1 MELAEAVR
9 SVIRDRKTEKVIAEP
24 LNPVKYTAEQ
34 LNSGDQI
41 VKQAIADSGW
51 APFHYDRRQ
60 DGLAEPWRAWWLNQA
75 NCQSLAAILPQ
86 RIPDLKPGNKM
97 PGLLSGC
104 GSLTLFTWLPQP
116 NEAGVESSKRERIDR
131 EHLAA
136 TAAAVQNFLLLLT
149 AEGISNYWASGSLI
163 QNHLFGTLKIPQEQ
177 ILAAA
182 IFAHYPHPFNPV
194 EGIAGKHRKRRSP
207 NTAWLQ
213 DVSIDV

>member
-1 MELAEAVR
+1 MDLAEAVR
-9 SVIRDRKTEKVIAEP
+9 NVIRDRKTEKILADP
-24 LNPVKYTAEQ
+24 QNPVEYTAEQ

-41 VKQAIADSGW
+41 VKQAIRDSGW

-60 DGLAEPWRAWWLNQA
+60 DGLAEPWRAWWLNQT
-75 NCQSLAAILPQ
+75 NCQKLAEKLPQ
-86 RIPDLKPGNKM
+86 LIPDLKPGNKM

-116 NEAGVESSKRERIDR
+116 NETGPESSKRERINR

-149 AEGISNYWASGSLI
+149 AEGIRNYWASGSLI
-163 QNHLFGTLKIPQEQ
+163 QDYLFDTLKIPHEQ
-177 ILAAA
+177 VLAAA
-182 IFAHYPHPFNPV
+182 VFTHYPDPLTPV
-194 EGIAGKHRKRRSP
+194 EVIAGKHRERRSP

-213 DVSIDV
+213 DVLIDP

>member
-1 MELAEAVR
+1 
-9 SVIRDRKTEKVIAEP
+9 
-24 LNPVKYTAEQ
+24 
-34 LNSGDQI
+34 
-41 VKQAIADSGW
+41 
-51 APFHYDRRQ
+51 
-60 DGLAEPWRAWWLNQA
+60 
-75 NCQSLAAILPQ
+75 
-86 RIPDLKPGNKM
+86 M

-116 NEAGVESSKRERIDR
+116 NEAGIESSKRERIDR

-182 IFAHYPHPFNPV
+182 IFAHYPHPLNPV
-194 EGIAGKHRKRRSP
+194 EVIAGKHRKRRSP
-207 NTAWLQ
+207 DTAWLQ